1 MTWLYEWLFEP
12 LFISA
17 QRTLSFNNDTTFS
30 NLYILLLSAVSLT
43 FINFFFFVRR
53 LFDSSFNRSIIKRQ
67 TPACLI
73 IISIHLS
80 IYLYIY
86 LSTYILPVYLLT
98 CVPAC
103 LLFAYLSYL
112 SVLSFSLSFFRC
124 WIISYRLKS
133 LLSYFFSLVFFLF
146 LIF

>member
-67 TPACLI
+67 TPVCLI

-124 WIISYRLKS
+124 
-133 LLSYFFSLVFFLF
+133 
-146 LIF
+146 

>member
-30 NLYILLLSAVSLT
+30 NLYILLSSAVSLT
-43 FINFFFFVRR
+43 FIDFFFVRR
-53 LFDSSFNRSIIKRQ
+53 LHPSFNRSIIKRQ

-124 WIISYRLKS
+124 
-133 LLSYFFSLVFFLF
+133 
-146 LIF
+146 

>member
-67 TPACLI
+67 TPACLPLCPFTCPFI
-73 IISIHLS
+73 
-80 IYLYIY
+80 YIY
-86 LSTYILPVYLLT
+86 ICLPISCLFICLL
-98 CVPAC
+98 AC
-103 LLFAYLSYL
+103 LLVCYLPICLTCPFYLSL
-112 SVLSFSLSFFRC
+112 FLSFAAE
-124 WIISYRLKS
+124 
-133 LLSYFFSLVFFLF
+133 LF
-146 LIF
+146 HID